1 LDYPKADN
9 RGNIIMAALTTDTQ
23 IKRAIKDAKGQK
35 RVYHTIGG
43 YAGLR
48 LRLRGGCV
56 EFQHRYTHP
65 ITGKRKEMTLGQYP
79 ALTLEQA
86 RQTHAD
92 NMRMLAQMIDPIT
105 QRDNERARQATAITN
120 TFQAVADDWLYELTS
135 NPDHQP
141 AASTLRNINNYLKP
155 LVTAFGQL
163 PVGEIT
169 SQQVLALCRDIQKE
183 YVHKGNR
190 VKHMAQRIF
199 AHAVLKGFIE
209 YNPVTQ
215 LSGAKAL
222 KATRT
227 KHHASLTDPKDFAV
241 LLKDIDLLSNTSQPY
256 NKPILQLLA
265 LTFAR
270 VGDICAM
277 KWADIDLN
285 AKQWVFTP
293 QKGQRRDDMVESL
306 VIPLAPQAIAV
317 LERLRPLTGGHDYV
331 FHNPNRKK
339 APHHDPQA
347 VNKVLNDP
355 SMNKSGI
362 GVGYEGRGYLNV
374 HTPHGFRASAKT
386 MLMERLGYDELL
398 TEIQLGHQMLNKYGK
413 AYNRMQAV
421 PERTRMM
428 NEWANYLD
436 NIKAG
441 KFDNVIHASFKQHK
455 QKLG

>member
-1 LDYPKADN
+1 
-9 RGNIIMAALTTDTQ
+9 MAALTTDTQ
-23 IKRAIKDAKGQK
+23 IKRAIKDAQGQK

-48 LRLRGGCV
+48 LRLRGGCI

-92 NMRMLAQMIDPIT
+92 NMRMLAQLIDPIT
-105 QRDNERARQATAITN
+105 QRDSERVKQATAITN
-120 TFQAVADDWLYELTS
+120 TFQAVADDWLYEQTS

-141 AASTLRNINNYLKP
+141 APSTLENINNYLAP
-155 LVTAFGQL
+155 LTATFGKF
-163 PVGEIT
+163 PVSEIT
-169 SQQVLALCRDIQKE
+169 SQQVLTLCRDIQRKH
-183 YVHKGNR
+183 VHKGNR

-241 LLKDIDLLSNTSQPY
+241 LLRDIDGLSDKQVY
-256 NKPILQLLA
+256 NKPILKLLT

-277 KWADIDLN
+277 RWADIDLN

-317 LERLRPLTGGHDYV
+317 IEQMQTLTGGHDYV
-331 FHNPNRKK
+331 FHNANRRK

-347 VNKVLNDP
+347 INKVLNDP
-355 SMNKSGI
+355 SMNSMGI
-362 GVGYEGRGYLNV
+362 GSNYEGRGYKEV

-428 NEWANYLD
+428 TDWANYLD
-436 NIKAG
+436 NIKVG
-441 KFDNVIHASFKQHK
+441 KFDNVIHASFKQRS
-455 QKLG
+455 QKHG

>member
-1 LDYPKADN
+1 
-9 RGNIIMAALTTDTQ
+9 MAALTTDTQ
-23 IKRAIKDAKGQK
+23 IKRAIKEAQGQK

-43 YAGLR
+43 YQGLR
-48 LRLRGGCV
+48 LRMRGGCI

-65 ITGKRKEMTLGQYP
+65 MTGKRKEMTLGQYP

-86 RQTHAD
+86 RRMHND
-92 NMRMLAQMIDPIT
+92 NMSMLAQMLDPIT
-105 QRDNERARQATAITN
+105 QRDNERTKQAAAINN
-120 TFQAVADDWLYELTS
+120 TFQAVADDWLSELTD

-141 AASTLRNINNYLKP
+141 ATSTLRNVHNYLRP
-155 LVTAFGQL
+155 LTDAFGKL
-163 PVGEIT
+163 PVSEIT
-169 SQQVLALCRDIQKE
+169 TQQVLALCRDIQRE

-199 AHAVLKGFIE
+199 AHAVLKGLIE

-222 KATRT
+222 KPTRT

-241 LLKDIDLLSNTSQPY
+241 LLRDIDQLSDKHVY
-256 NKPILQLLA
+256 NKPILKLLT

-277 KWADIDLN
+277 RWTDIDLN
-285 AKQWVFTP
+285 AKQWAFKP
-293 QKGQRRDDMVESL
+293 QKGQRREDMVESL
-306 VIPLAPQAIAV
+306 VVPLAPQAIAV
-317 LERLRPLTGGHDYV
+317 IEQMQSLTGGHDYV
-331 FHNPNRKK
+331 FHNPKRKK
-339 APHHDPQA
+339 GPYQDPQL

-355 SMNKSGI
+355 SMNSGGI
-362 GVGYEGRGYLNV
+362 GVNYEGRGYKEV

-428 NEWANYLD
+428 TEWANYLD
-436 NIKAG
+436 DIKAG
-441 KFDNVIHASFKQHK
+441 KFDNVIHASFKQQT
-455 QKLG
+455 QKHG

>member
-1 LDYPKADN
+1 
-9 RGNIIMAALTTDTQ
+9 MAALTTDTQ
-23 IKRAIKDAKGQK
+23 IKRAIKDAQGQK

-48 LRLRGGCV
+48 LRLRGGCI

-105 QRDNERARQATAITN
+105 QRDNERAKQATAITN
-120 TFQAVADDWLYELTS
+120 TFQAVADDWLNELTN

-141 AASTLRNINNYLKP
+141 APSTLRNVNNYLRP
-155 LVTAFGQL
+155 LVTAFGKF
-163 PVGEIT
+163 PVSEIST
-169 SQQVLALCRDIQKE
+169 QQVLALCRDIQKE

-215 LSGAKAL
+215 LAGAKAL

-241 LLKDIDLLSNTSQPY
+241 LLRDIDQLSDKQVY
-256 NKPILQLLA
+256 NKPILKLLT

-285 AKQWVFTP
+285 AKQWAFKP
-293 QKGQRRDDMVESL
+293 QKGQRREDMVESL
-306 VIPLAPQAIAV
+306 VVPLAPQAIAV
-317 LERLRPLTGGHDYV
+317 IEQMQSLTGGHEYV
-331 FHNPNRKK
+331 FYNPKRKK
-339 APHHDPQA
+339 GNYQDPQA

-355 SMNKSGI
+355 SMNSGGI
-362 GVGYEGRGYLNV
+362 GANYEGRGYKEV

-413 AYNRMQAV
+413 AYNRMQAI

-428 NEWANYLD
+428 TDWANYLD

-441 KFDNVIHASFKQHK
+441 KIDNVIHTSFKQQA

>member
-1 LDYPKADN
+1 
-9 RGNIIMAALTTDTQ
+9 MASLTTDTQ
-23 IKRAIKDAKGQK
+23 IKRAIKEAQGQK
-35 RVYHTIGG
+35 RVYHTISG
-43 YAGLR
+43 YQGLR
-48 LRLRGGCV
+48 LRMRGGCI

-65 ITGKRKEMTLGQYP
+65 MTGKRKEMTLGQYP

-86 RQTHAD
+86 RRVHND
-92 NMRMLAQMIDPIT
+92 NVSMLANMLDPIT
-105 QRDNERARQATAITN
+105 QRDNERTKQTAAINN
-120 TFQAVADDWLYELTS
+120 TFQAVSDDWLSELTN

-141 AASTLRNINNYLKP
+141 ATSTLRNIHNYLKP
-155 LVTAFGQL
+155 LTDAFGKL
-163 PVGEIT
+163 PVSEIT
-169 SQQVLALCRDIQKE
+169 TQQVLALCRDIQRE

-199 AHAVLKGFIE
+199 AHAVLKGLIE

-222 KATRT
+222 KPTRT

-241 LLKDIDLLSNTSQPY
+241 LLRDIDGLGDKHVY
-256 NKPILQLLA
+256 NKPILKLLT

-285 AKQWVFTP
+285 AKQWAFKP
-293 QKGQRRDDMVESL
+293 QKGQRREDMVESL
-306 VIPLAPQAIAV
+306 VIPLAPQAIAII
-317 LERLRPLTGGHDYV
+317 EQMQSLTGSHGYV
-331 FHNPNRKK
+331 FHNPKRKK
-339 APHHDPQA
+339 GPYQDPQL

-355 SMNKSGI
+355 SMNSGGI
-362 GVGYEGRGYLNV
+362 GVNYEGRGYKEV

-428 NEWANYLD
+428 TDWANYLD

-441 KFDNVIHASFKQHK
+441 KFDNIIHASFKHQS

>member
-1 LDYPKADN
+1 
-9 RGNIIMAALTTDTQ
+9 MAALTTDTQ
-23 IKRAIKDAKGQK
+23 IKRAIKEAQGQK

-43 YAGLR
+43 YQGLR
-48 LRLRGGCV
+48 LRIRGGCI

-65 ITGKRKEMTLGQYP
+65 ITSKRKEMTLGQYP

-86 RQTHAD
+86 RRMHND
-92 NMRMLAQMIDPIT
+92 NLSMLANMIDPIT
-105 QRDNERARQATAITN
+105 QRDNERANQATAIKN
-120 TFQAVADDWLYELTS
+120 TFQAVADDWLYEQTS

-141 AASTLRNINNYLKP
+141 APSTLENINNYLAP
-155 LVTAFGQL
+155 LTATFGKF
-163 PVGEIT
+163 PVSEIT
-169 SQQVLALCRDIQKE
+169 SQQVLALCRDIQRKH
-183 YVHKGNR
+183 VHKGNR

-241 LLKDIDLLSNTSQPY
+241 LLRDIDGLSDKQVY
-256 NKPILQLLA
+256 NKPILKLLT

-270 VGDICAM
+270 IGDICAM
-277 KWADIDLN
+277 RWADIDLN

-293 QKGQRRDDMVESL
+293 QKGQRREDMVESL
-306 VIPLAPQAIAV
+306 VIPLAPQTIAV
-317 LERLRPLTGGHDYV
+317 IKQMQTLTGGHDYV
-331 FHNPNRKK
+331 FHNARRKK
-339 APHHDPQA
+339 GPYHDPQA
-347 VNKVLNDP
+347 VNKTLNDP
-355 SMNKSGI
+355 SMNRAGI
-362 GVGYEGRGYLNV
+362 GSGYEGRGYKEV

-428 NEWANYLD
+428 TDWANYLD

-441 KFDNVIHASFKQHK
+441 KFDNIIHASFKHQS

>member
-1 LDYPKADN
+1 
-9 RGNIIMAALTTDTQ
+9 MAALTTDTQ
-23 IKRAIKDAKGQK
+23 IKRAIKEAHGQK

-43 YAGLR
+43 YQGLR
-48 LRLRGGCV
+48 LRMRGGCI

-65 ITGKRKEMTLGQYP
+65 MTGKRKEMTLGQYP

-86 RQTHAD
+86 RRMHND
-92 NMRMLAQMIDPIT
+92 NMSMLAQMLDPIT
-105 QRDNERARQATAITN
+105 QRDNERTKQAAAINN
-120 TFQAVADDWLYELTS
+120 TFQAVADDWLNELTN

-141 AASTLRNINNYLKP
+141 ATSTLRNVHNYLRP
-155 LVTAFGQL
+155 LTDAFGKL
-163 PVGEIT
+163 PVSEIT
-169 SQQVLALCRDIQKE
+169 TQQVLALCRDIQRE

-199 AHAVLKGFIE
+199 AHAVLKGLIE

-222 KATRT
+222 KPTRT

-241 LLKDIDLLSNTSQPY
+241 LLRDIDGLSDKHVY
-256 NKPILQLLA
+256 NKPILKLLT

-277 KWADIDLN
+277 RWADIDLN
-285 AKQWVFTP
+285 AKQWAFKP
-293 QKGQRRDDMVESL
+293 QKGQRREDMVESL
-306 VIPLAPQAIAV
+306 VVPLAPQAIAV
-317 LERLRPLTGGHDYV
+317 IEQMQSLTGGHDYV
-331 FHNPNRKK
+331 FYNPKRKK
-339 APHHDPQA
+339 GPYQDPQL

-355 SMNKSGI
+355 SMNSGGI
-362 GVGYEGRGYLNV
+362 GVNYEGRGYKEV

-428 NEWANYLD
+428 TEWANYLD
-436 NIKAG
+436 DIKAG
-441 KFDNVIHASFKQHK
+441 KFDNVIHASFKQQT
-455 QKLG
+455 QKHG

>member
-1 LDYPKADN
+1 
-9 RGNIIMAALTTDTQ
+9 MASLTTDTQ
-23 IKRAIKDAKGQK
+23 IKKAIKEAQGQK
-35 RVYHTIGG
+35 RVYHTISG
-43 YAGLR
+43 YQGLR
-48 LRLRGGCV
+48 LRMRGGCI

-65 ITGKRKEMTLGQYP
+65 MTGKRKEMTLGQYP

-86 RQTHAD
+86 RRVHND
-92 NMRMLAQMIDPIT
+92 NMSMLANMLDPIT
-105 QRDNERARQATAITN
+105 QRDNERTKQTAAIN
-120 TFQAVADDWLYELTS
+120 STFQAVSDDWLSELTN

-141 AASTLRNINNYLKP
+141 ATSTLRNIHNYLKP
-155 LVTAFGQL
+155 LTDAFGKL
-163 PVGEIT
+163 PVSEIT
-169 SQQVLALCRDIQKE
+169 TQQVLALCRDIQRE

-199 AHAVLKGFIE
+199 AHAVLKGLIE

-222 KATRT
+222 KPTRT

-241 LLKDIDLLSNTSQPY
+241 LLRDIDGLGDKHVY
-256 NKPILQLLA
+256 NKPILKLLT

-285 AKQWVFTP
+285 AKQWAFKP
-293 QKGQRRDDMVESL
+293 QKGQRREDMVESL
-306 VIPLAPQAIAV
+306 VIPLAPQAIV
-317 LERLRPLTGGHDYV
+317 VIEQMQSLTGGYEYV
-331 FHNPNRKK
+331 FYNGNRKK
-339 APHHDPQA
+339 GQYHDPQA
-347 VNKVLNDP
+347 INKVLNDP
-355 SMNKSGI
+355 SMNSGGI
-362 GVGYEGRGYLNV
+362 GANYEGRGYKEV

-428 NEWANYLD
+428 TEWANYLD

-441 KFDNVIHASFKQHK
+441 KIDNVIHTSFKQQA

>member
-1 LDYPKADN
+1 
-9 RGNIIMAALTTDTQ
+9 MAALTTDTQ
-23 IKRAIKDAKGQK
+23 IKRAIKDAQGQK

-48 LRLRGGCV
+48 LRLRGGCI

-105 QRDNERARQATAITN
+105 QRDNERAKQATAITN
-120 TFQAVADDWLYELTS
+120 TFQAVADDWLNELTS

-141 AASTLRNINNYLKP
+141 APSTLRNVNNYLRP
-155 LVTAFGQL
+155 LVTAFGKF
-163 PVGEIT
+163 PVSEIST
-169 SQQVLALCRDIQKE
+169 QQVLALCRDIQKE

-215 LSGAKAL
+215 LAGAKAL

-241 LLKDIDLLSNTSQPY
+241 LLRDIDQLSDKQVY
-256 NKPILQLLA
+256 NKPILKLLT

-285 AKQWVFTP
+285 AKQWAFKP
-293 QKGQRRDDMVESL
+293 QKGQRREDMVESL
-306 VIPLAPQAIAV
+306 VVPLAPQAIAV
-317 LERLRPLTGGHDYV
+317 IEQMQSLTGGHEYV
-331 FHNPNRKK
+331 FYNPKRKK
-339 APHHDPQA
+339 GNYQDPQA

-355 SMNKSGI
+355 SMNSGGI
-362 GVGYEGRGYLNV
+362 GSNYEGRGYKEV

-386 MLMERLGYDELL
+386 ILMERLGYDELL

-428 NEWANYLD
+428 NDWANYLD

-441 KFDNVIHASFKQHK
+441 KIDNVIHTSFRQQS

>member
-1 LDYPKADN
+1 
-9 RGNIIMAALTTDTQ
+9 MAALTTDTQ
-23 IKRAIKDAKGQK
+23 IKKAIKEAQGQN

-43 YAGLR
+43 YQGLR
-48 LRLRGGCV
+48 LRMRGGCI

-65 ITGKRKEMTLGQYP
+65 MTGKRKEMTLGQYP
-79 ALTLEQA
+79 ALSLEQA
-86 RQTHAD
+86 RRMHNE
-92 NMRMLAQMIDPIT
+92 NMSMLANMMDPIT
-105 QRDNERARQATAITN
+105 QRDNERTKQAAAINN
-120 TFQAVADDWLYELTS
+120 TFQAVADDWLSELTN

-141 AASTLRNINNYLKP
+141 APSTLININNYLRP
-155 LVTAFGQL
+155 LTTAFGKF
-163 PVGEIT
+163 PVSEIT
-169 SQQVLALCRDIQKE
+169 TQQVLALCRDIQRV

-199 AHAVLKGFIE
+199 AHAVLKGLIE
-209 YNPVTQ
+209 YNPVMQ

-222 KATRT
+222 KPTRT

-241 LLKDIDLLSNTSQPY
+241 LLRDIDELSDKQVY
-256 NKPILQLLA
+256 NKPILKLLT

-277 KWADIDLN
+277 RWADIDLN
-285 AKQWVFTP
+285 AKQWAFKP
-293 QKGQRRDDMVESL
+293 QKGQRREDMVESL
-306 VIPLAPQAIAV
+306 VVPLAPQAIAV
-317 LERLRPLTGGHDYV
+317 IKQMQSLTGGHEYV
-331 FHNPNRKK
+331 FYNAKRKK
-339 APHHDPQA
+339 GPYHDQQA

-355 SMNKSGI
+355 SMNSGGI
-362 GVGYEGRGYLNV
+362 GANYEGRGYKEV

-428 NEWANYLD
+428 NDWANYLD
-436 NIKAG
+436 DIKAG
-441 KFDNVIHASFKQHK
+441 KIDNVIHTSFRQQA
-455 QKLG
+455 QKHG

>member
-1 LDYPKADN
+1 
-9 RGNIIMAALTTDTQ
+9 MAALTTDTQ
-23 IKRAIKDAKGQK
+23 IKRAIKEAQGQK

-43 YAGLR
+43 YQGLR
-48 LRLRGGCV
+48 LRMRGGCI

-65 ITGKRKEMTLGQYP
+65 MTSKRKEMTLGQYP
-79 ALTLEQA
+79 ALSLEQA
-86 RQTHAD
+86 RRMHND
-92 NMRMLAQMIDPIT
+92 NMSMLANMLDPIT
-105 QRDNERARQATAITN
+105 QRDNERTKQAAAINN
-120 TFQAVADDWLYELTS
+120 TFQAVAADWLSELTD

-141 AASTLRNINNYLKP
+141 ATSTLRNVHNYLRP
-155 LVTAFGQL
+155 LTDAFGKL
-163 PVGEIT
+163 PVSEIT
-169 SQQVLALCRDIQKE
+169 TQQVLALCRDIQRE

-199 AHAVLKGFIE
+199 AHAVLKGLIE

-222 KATRT
+222 KPTRT

-241 LLKDIDLLSNTSQPY
+241 LLRDIDELSDKHVY
-256 NKPILQLLA
+256 NKPILKLLT

-277 KWADIDLN
+277 RWADIDLN
-285 AKQWVFTP
+285 AKQWAFKP
-293 QKGQRRDDMVESL
+293 QKGQRREDMVESL
-306 VIPLAPQAIAV
+306 VVPLAPQAIAV
-317 LERLRPLTGGHDYV
+317 IKQMQSLTGGHDYV
-331 FHNPNRKK
+331 FHNPKRKK
-339 APHHDPQA
+339 GPYQDPQL

-355 SMNKSGI
+355 SMNSGGI
-362 GVGYEGRGYLNV
+362 GVNYEGRGYKEV

-421 PERTRMM
+421 SERTRMM

-436 NIKAG
+436 DIKAG
-441 KFDNVIHASFKQHK
+441 KLDNVIHASFKQQT
-455 QKLG
+455 QKHG

>member
-1 LDYPKADN
+1 
-9 RGNIIMAALTTDTQ
+9 MAALTTDTQ
-23 IKRAIKDAKGQK
+23 IKKAIKEAQGQK

-43 YAGLR
+43 YQGLR
-48 LRLRGGCV
+48 LRMRGGCI

-79 ALTLEQA
+79 ALSLEQA
-86 RQTHAD
+86 RRMHND
-92 NMRMLAQMIDPIT
+92 NMSMLANTMDPIS
-105 QRDNERARQATAITN
+105 QRDNERTKQAAAINN
-120 TFQAVADDWLYELTS
+120 TFQAVADDWLYEQTS

-141 AASTLRNINNYLKP
+141 APSTLTNINSYLKP
-155 LVTAFGQL
+155 LTTAFGKF
-163 PVGEIT
+163 PVSEIT
-169 SQQVLALCRDIQKE
+169 TQQVLSLCRDIQKN

-199 AHAVLKGFIE
+199 AHAVLKGLIE

-241 LLKDIDLLSNTSQPY
+241 LLRDIDQLSDKQVYS
-256 NKPILQLLA
+256 KPILKLLT

-277 KWADIDLN
+277 RWADIDLN
-285 AKQWVFTP
+285 AKQWAFKP
-293 QKGQRRDDMVESL
+293 QKGQRREDMVESL
-306 VIPLAPQAIAV
+306 VVPLAPQAIAV
-317 LERLRPLTGGHDYV
+317 IEQMQSLTGGYEYV
-331 FHNPNRKK
+331 FYNGNRKK
-339 APHHDPQA
+339 GQYHDPQA
-347 VNKVLNDP
+347 INKVLNDP
-355 SMNKSGI
+355 SMNSTGI
-362 GVGYEGRGYLNV
+362 GANYEGRGYKEV

-428 NEWANYLD
+428 TEWANYLD

-441 KFDNVIHASFKQHK
+441 KIDNVIHTSFKQQA

>member
-1 LDYPKADN
+1 
-9 RGNIIMAALTTDTQ
+9 MAVLTTDTQ
-23 IKRAIKDAKGQK
+23 IKRAIKEAQGQK

-43 YAGLR
+43 YQGLR
-48 LRLRGGCV
+48 LRIRGGCI

-65 ITGKRKEMTLGQYP
+65 MTGKRKEMTLGQYP

-86 RQTHAD
+86 RRVYND
-92 NMRMLAQMIDPIT
+92 NMSMLAQMLDPIT
-105 QRDNERARQATAITN
+105 QRDNERTKQAAAINN
-120 TFQAVADDWLYELTS
+120 TFQAVADDWLSELTD

-141 AASTLRNINNYLKP
+141 ATSTLRNVHNYLRP
-155 LVTAFGQL
+155 LTDAFGKL
-163 PVGEIT
+163 PVSEIT
-169 SQQVLALCRDIQKE
+169 TQQVLALCRDIQRE

-199 AHAVLKGFIE
+199 AHAVLKGLIE

-222 KATRT
+222 KPTRT

-241 LLKDIDLLSNTSQPY
+241 LLRDIDGLSDKHVY
-256 NKPILQLLA
+256 NKPILKLLT

-285 AKQWVFTP
+285 AKQWAFRP
-293 QKGQRRDDMVESL
+293 QKGQRREDMVESL
-306 VIPLAPQAIAV
+306 VVPLAPQAIAIIG
-317 LERLRPLTGGHDYV
+317 RMQSLTGGHDYV
-331 FHNPNRKK
+331 FHNPKRKK
-339 APHHDPQA
+339 GPYQDPQL

-355 SMNKSGI
+355 SMNSGGI
-362 GVGYEGRGYLNV
+362 GVNYEGRGYKEV

-428 NEWANYLD
+428 TEWANYLD
-436 NIKAG
+436 DIKAG
-441 KFDNVIHASFKQHK
+441 KFDNVIHASFKQQT
-455 QKLG
+455 QKHG

>member
-1 LDYPKADN
+1 
-9 RGNIIMAALTTDTQ
+9 MAALTTDTQ

>member
-1 LDYPKADN
+1 
-9 RGNIIMAALTTDTQ
+9 MAALTTDTQ
-23 IKRAIKDAKGQK
+23 IKRAIKDAQGQK

-48 LRLRGGCV
+48 LRLRGGCI

-105 QRDNERARQATAITN
+105 QRDNERAKQATAITN
-120 TFQAVADDWLYELTS
+120 TFQAVADDWLNELTS

-141 AASTLRNINNYLKP
+141 APSTLRNVNNYLRP
-155 LVTAFGQL
+155 LVTAFGKF
-163 PVGEIT
+163 PVSEIST
-169 SQQVLALCRDIQKE
+169 QQVLALCRDIQKE

-199 AHAVLKGFIE
+199 AHAVLKGLIE

-222 KATRT
+222 KPTRT

-241 LLKDIDLLSNTSQPY
+241 LLRDIDQLSDKQVY
-256 NKPILQLLA
+256 NKPILKLLT

-285 AKQWVFTP
+285 AKQWAFKP
-293 QKGQRRDDMVESL
+293 QKGQRREDMVESL
-306 VIPLAPQAIAV
+306 VVPLAPQAIAV
-317 LERLRPLTGGHDYV
+317 IEQMQSLTGGHEYV
-331 FHNPNRKK
+331 FYNPKRKK
-339 APHHDPQA
+339 GNYQDPQA

-355 SMNKSGI
+355 SMNSGGI
-362 GVGYEGRGYLNV
+362 GSNYEGRGYKEV

-386 MLMERLGYDELL
+386 ILMERLGYDELL

-413 AYNRMQAV
+413 AYNRMQAI

-428 NEWANYLD
+428 TDWANYLD

-441 KFDNVIHASFKQHK
+441 KIDNVIHTSFRQQS

>member
-1 LDYPKADN
+1 
-9 RGNIIMAALTTDTQ
+9 MAALTTDTQ
-23 IKRAIKDAKGQK
+23 IKRAIKDAQGQK

-48 LRLRGGCV
+48 LRLRGGCI

-105 QRDNERARQATAITN
+105 QRDNERAKQATAITN
-120 TFQAVADDWLYELTS
+120 TFQAVADDWLNELTN

-141 AASTLRNINNYLKP
+141 APSTLRNVNNYLRP
-155 LVTAFGQL
+155 LVTAFGKF
-163 PVGEIT
+163 PVSEIST
-169 SQQVLALCRDIQKE
+169 QQVLALCRDIQKE

-215 LSGAKAL
+215 LAGAKAL

-241 LLKDIDLLSNTSQPY
+241 LLRDIDQLSDKQVY
-256 NKPILQLLA
+256 NKPILKLLT

-285 AKQWVFTP
+285 AKQWAFKP
-293 QKGQRRDDMVESL
+293 QKGQRREDMVESL
-306 VIPLAPQAIAV
+306 VVPLAPQAIAV
-317 LERLRPLTGGHDYV
+317 IEQMQSLTGGHEYV
-331 FHNPNRKK
+331 FYNPKRKK
-339 APHHDPQA
+339 GNYQDPQA

-355 SMNKSGI
+355 SMNSGGI
-362 GVGYEGRGYLNV
+362 GSNYEGRGYKEV

-386 MLMERLGYDELL
+386 ILMERLGYDELL

-428 NEWANYLD
+428 NDWANYLD
-436 NIKAG
+436 DIKAG
-441 KFDNVIHASFKQHK
+441 KIDNVTHVDFKNTE
-455 QKLG
+455 KLKHG

>member
-1 LDYPKADN
+1 
-9 RGNIIMAALTTDTQ
+9 MAALTTDTQ
-23 IKRAIKDAKGQK
+23 IKRAIKDAQGQK

-48 LRLRGGCV
+48 LRLRGGCI

-105 QRDNERARQATAITN
+105 QRDNERAKQATAITN
-120 TFQAVADDWLYELTS
+120 TFQAVADDWLNELTS

-141 AASTLRNINNYLKP
+141 APSTLRNVNNYLRP
-155 LVTAFGQL
+155 LVTAFGKF
-163 PVGEIT
+163 PVSEIST
-169 SQQVLALCRDIQKE
+169 QQVLALCRDIQKE

-199 AHAVLKGFIE
+199 AHAVLKGLIE

-222 KATRT
+222 KPTRT

-241 LLKDIDLLSNTSQPY
+241 LLRDIDQLSDKQVY
-256 NKPILQLLA
+256 NKPILKLLT

-285 AKQWVFTP
+285 AKQWAFKP
-293 QKGQRRDDMVESL
+293 QKGQRREDMVESL
-306 VIPLAPQAIAV
+306 VVPLAPQAIAV
-317 LERLRPLTGGHDYV
+317 IEQMQSLTGGHEYV
-331 FHNPNRKK
+331 FYNPKRKK
-339 APHHDPQA
+339 GNYQDPQA

-355 SMNKSGI
+355 SMNSGGI
-362 GVGYEGRGYLNV
+362 GSNYEGRGYKEV

-386 MLMERLGYDELL
+386 ILMERLGYDELL

-428 NEWANYLD
+428 NDWANYLD

-441 KFDNVIHASFKQHK
+441 KIDNVIHTSFRQQS

>member
-1 LDYPKADN
+1 
-9 RGNIIMAALTTDTQ
+9 MAALTTDTQ
-23 IKRAIKDAKGQK
+23 IKRAIKDAQGQK

-48 LRLRGGCV
+48 LRLRGGCI

-65 ITGKRKEMTLGQYP
+65 ITSKRKEMTLGQYP

-105 QRDNERARQATAITN
+105 QRDNERAKQATAITN
-120 TFQAVADDWLYELTS
+120 TFQAVADDWLNELTN

-141 AASTLRNINNYLKP
+141 APSTLRNVNNYLRP
-155 LVTAFGQL
+155 LVTAFGKF
-163 PVGEIT
+163 PVSEIST
-169 SQQVLALCRDIQKE
+169 QQVLALCRDIQKE

-241 LLKDIDLLSNTSQPY
+241 LLRDIDQLSDKQVY
-256 NKPILQLLA
+256 NKPILKLLT

-285 AKQWVFTP
+285 AKQWAFKP
-293 QKGQRRDDMVESL
+293 QKGQRREDMVESL
-306 VIPLAPQAIAV
+306 VVPLAPQAIAV
-317 LERLRPLTGGHDYV
+317 IEQMQSLTGGHEYV
-331 FHNPNRKK
+331 FYNPKRKK
-339 APHHDPQA
+339 GNYQDPQA

-355 SMNKSGI
+355 SMNSGGI
-362 GVGYEGRGYLNV
+362 GANYEGRGYKEV

-413 AYNRMQAV
+413 AYNRMQAI

-428 NEWANYLD
+428 TDWANYLD

-441 KFDNVIHASFKQHK
+441 KIDNVIHTSFRQQA

>member
-1 LDYPKADN
+1 
-9 RGNIIMAALTTDTQ
+9 MAALTTDTQ
-23 IKRAIKDAKGQK
+23 IKRAIKDAQGQK

-48 LRLRGGCV
+48 LRLRGGCI

-105 QRDNERARQATAITN
+105 QRDNERAKQATAITN
-120 TFQAVADDWLYELTS
+120 TFQAVADDWLNELTS

-141 AASTLRNINNYLKP
+141 APSTLRNVNNYLRP
-155 LVTAFGQL
+155 LVTAFGKF
-163 PVGEIT
+163 PVSEIST
-169 SQQVLALCRDIQKE
+169 QQVLALCRDIQKE

-222 KATRT
+222 KPTRT
-227 KHHASLTDPKDFAV
+227 HHASLTDPKDFAV
-241 LLKDIDLLSNTSQPY
+241 LLRDIDRLSNENQPY

-277 KWADIDLN
+277 QWADIDLD
-285 AKQWVFTP
+285 AKQWAFKP
-293 QKGQRRDDMVESL
+293 QKGQRREDMVESL
-306 VIPLAPQAIAV
+306 VVPLAPQAIAV
-317 LERLRPLTGGHDYV
+317 IEQMQSLTGGHEYV
-331 FHNPNRKK
+331 FYNPKRKK
-339 APHHDPQA
+339 GNYQDPQA

-355 SMNKSGI
+355 SMNSGGI
-362 GVGYEGRGYLNV
+362 GSNYEGRGYKEV

-386 MLMERLGYDELL
+386 ILMERLGYDELL

-413 AYNRMQAV
+413 AYNRMQAI

-428 NEWANYLD
+428 TDWANYLD

-441 KFDNVIHASFKQHK
+441 KIDNVIHTSFRQQA

>member
-1 LDYPKADN
+1 
-9 RGNIIMAALTTDTQ
+9 MAALTTDTQ
-23 IKRAIKDAKGQK
+23 IKKAIKEAQGQN

-43 YAGLR
+43 YQGLR
-48 LRLRGGCV
+48 LRMRGGCI

-65 ITGKRKEMTLGQYP
+65 MTGKRKEMTLGRYP
-79 ALTLEQA
+79 ALSLEQA
-86 RQTHAD
+86 RRMHNE
-92 NMRMLAQMIDPIT
+92 NMSMLANMMDPIT
-105 QRDNERARQATAITN
+105 QRDNERTKQAAAINN
-120 TFQAVADDWLYELTS
+120 TFQAVADDWLNELTN

-141 AASTLRNINNYLKP
+141 APSTLININNYLRP
-155 LVTAFGQL
+155 LTTAFGKF
-163 PVGEIT
+163 PVSEIST
-169 SQQVLALCRDIQKE
+169 QQVLALCRDIQRV

-190 VKHMAQRIF
+190 VKHLAQRIF
-199 AHAVLKGFIE
+199 AHAVLKGLIE
-209 YNPVTQ
+209 YNPVMQ

-222 KATRT
+222 KPTRT

-241 LLKDIDLLSNTSQPY
+241 LLRDIDELSDKQVY
-256 NKPILQLLA
+256 NKPILKLLT

-277 KWADIDLN
+277 RWADIDLN
-285 AKQWVFTP
+285 AKQWAFKP
-293 QKGQRRDDMVESL
+293 QKGQRREDMVESL
-306 VIPLAPQAIAV
+306 VVPLAPQAIAV
-317 LERLRPLTGGHDYV
+317 IKQMQSLTGGHEYV
-331 FHNPNRKK
+331 FYNAKRKK
-339 APHHDPQA
+339 GPYHDQQA

-355 SMNKSGI
+355 SMNSGGI
-362 GVGYEGRGYLNV
+362 GANYEGRGYKEV

-428 NEWANYLD
+428 NDWANYLD

-441 KFDNVIHASFKQHK
+441 KIDNVTHVDFKNAE
-455 QKLG
+455 KLKHG

>member
-1 LDYPKADN
+1 MDYPKADN

-120 TFQAVADDWLYELTS
+120 TFQSVADDWLYELTS

-141 AASTLRNINNYLKP
+141 ATSTLRNINNYLKP

-241 LLKDIDLLSNTSQPY
+241 LLRDIDGLSDKQVY
-256 NKPILQLLA
+256 NKPILKLLT

-277 KWADIDLN
+277 RWADIDLN

-362 GVGYEGRGYLNV
+362 GAGYEGRGYLNV

-428 NEWANYLD
+428 RDWANYLD

-441 KFDNVIHASFKQHK
+441 KIDNVIHTSFKQQA

>member
-1 LDYPKADN
+1 
-9 RGNIIMAALTTDTQ
+9 MAALTTDTQ
-23 IKRAIKDAKGQK
+23 IKRAIKDAQGQK

-48 LRLRGGCV
+48 LRLRGGCI

-105 QRDNERARQATAITN
+105 QRDNERAKQATAITN
-120 TFQAVADDWLYELTS
+120 TFQAVADDWLNELTS

-141 AASTLRNINNYLKP
+141 APSTLRNVNNYLRP
-155 LVTAFGQL
+155 LVTAFGKF
-163 PVGEIT
+163 PVSEIST
-169 SQQVLALCRDIQKE
+169 QQVLALCRDIQKE

-199 AHAVLKGFIE
+199 AHAVLKGLIE

-222 KATRT
+222 KPTRT

-241 LLKDIDLLSNTSQPY
+241 LLRDIDQLSDKQVY
-256 NKPILQLLA
+256 NKPILKLLT

-285 AKQWVFTP
+285 AKQWAFKP
-293 QKGQRRDDMVESL
+293 QKGQRREDMVESL
-306 VIPLAPQAIAV
+306 VVPLAPQAIAV
-317 LERLRPLTGGHDYV
+317 IEQMQSLTGGHEYV
-331 FHNPNRKK
+331 FYNPKRKK
-339 APHHDPQA
+339 GNYQDPQA

-355 SMNKSGI
+355 SMNSGGI
-362 GVGYEGRGYLNV
+362 GSNYEGRGYKEV

-386 MLMERLGYDELL
+386 ILMERLGYDELL

-428 NEWANYLD
+428 NDWANYLD
-436 NIKAG
+436 DIKAG
-441 KFDNVIHASFKQHK
+441 KIDNVIHTSFRQQA
-455 QKLG
+455 QKHG

>member
-1 LDYPKADN
+1 
-9 RGNIIMAALTTDTQ
+9 MAALTTDTQ
-23 IKRAIKDAKGQK
+23 IKRAIKEAQGQK

-43 YAGLR
+43 YTGLR
-48 LRLRGGCV
+48 LRLRGGCI

-65 ITGKRKEMTLGQYP
+65 VTGKRKEMTLGQYP

-86 RQTHAD
+86 RHAHND
-92 NMRMLAQMIDPIT
+92 NMRMLAQIVDPIT
-105 QRDNERARQATAITN
+105 QRDSERARQATAITN
-120 TFQAVADDWLYELTS
+120 TFKAVSDDWVYELKS

-141 AASTLRNINNYLKP
+141 AASTLININSYLKP
-155 LVTAFGQL
+155 LVTAFGKY
-163 PVGEIT
+163 PVSEIT
-169 SQQVLALCRDIQKE
+169 SQQVLTLCRDIQKK
-183 YVHKGNR
+183 YIHKGNR
-190 VKHMAQRIF
+190 VKNMAQRIF

-227 KHHASLTDPKDFAV
+227 KHYASLTDPKDFAV
-241 LLKDIDLLSNTSQPY
+241 LLRDIDQLNDKQVY
-256 NKPILQLLA
+256 NKPILKLLT

-277 KWADIDLN
+277 RWADIDLN

-293 QKGQRRDDMVESL
+293 QKGQKREDMVESL

-317 LERLRPLTGGHDYV
+317 IEQMQSLTGGHEYV
-331 FHNPNRKK
+331 FYNAKRK
-339 APHHDPQA
+339 AVSYHDSQA

-355 SMNKSGI
+355 SMNSTGI
-362 GVGYEGRGYLNV
+362 GTNYEDRGYKSV

-398 TEIQLGHQMLNKYGK
+398 TELQLGHQMLNKYGK

-436 NIKAG
+436 DIKAG
-441 KFDNVIHASFKQHK
+441 KFDNVIHASFKQQT
-455 QKLG
+455 QKHG

>member
-1 LDYPKADN
+1 
-9 RGNIIMAALTTDTQ
+9 MAALTTDTQ
-23 IKRAIKDAKGQK
+23 IKRAIKEAQGQK

-43 YAGLR
+43 YQGLR
-48 LRLRGGCV
+48 LRMRGGCI

-65 ITGKRKEMTLGQYP
+65 MTGKRKEMTLGQYP
-79 ALTLEQA
+79 ALSLEQA
-86 RQTHAD
+86 RRMHND
-92 NMRMLAQMIDPIT
+92 NMSMLANMLDPIT
-105 QRDNERARQATAITN
+105 QRDNERTKQAAAINN
-120 TFQAVADDWLYELTS
+120 TFQAVADDWLSELTD

-141 AASTLRNINNYLKP
+141 ATSTLRNVHNYLRP
-155 LVTAFGQL
+155 LTDAFGKL
-163 PVGEIT
+163 PVSEIT
-169 SQQVLALCRDIQKE
+169 TQQVLALCRDIQRE

-199 AHAVLKGFIE
+199 AHAVLKGLIE

-222 KATRT
+222 KPTRT

-241 LLKDIDLLSNTSQPY
+241 LLRDIDGLSDKHVY
-256 NKPILQLLA
+256 NKPILKLLT

-277 KWADIDLN
+277 RWADIDLN
-285 AKQWVFTP
+285 AKQWAFKP
-293 QKGQRRDDMVESL
+293 QKGQRREDMVESL
-306 VIPLAPQAIAV
+306 VVPLAPQAIAV
-317 LERLRPLTGGHDYV
+317 IEQMQSLTGGHDYV
-331 FHNPNRKK
+331 FHNPKRKK
-339 APHHDPQA
+339 GPYQDPQL
-347 VNKVLNDP
+347 VNKVLNDS
-355 SMNKSGI
+355 SMNSGGI
-362 GVGYEGRGYLNV
+362 GSNYEGRGYKEV

-386 MLMERLGYDELL
+386 ILMERLGYDELL

-413 AYNRMQAV
+413 AYNRMQAI

-428 NEWANYLD
+428 TDWANYLD

-441 KFDNVIHASFKQHK
+441 KIDNVIHTSFRQQA

>member
-1 LDYPKADN
+1 MDYPKAGN

-43 YAGLR
+43 YQGLR

-141 AASTLRNINNYLKP
+141 ATSTLRNINNYLKP

-241 LLKDIDLLSNTSQPY
+241 LLKDIELLSSTSQPY

-436 NIKAG
+436 DIKAG
-441 KFDNVIHASFKQHK
+441 KFDNVIHASFKQQS

>member
-1 LDYPKADN
+1 
-9 RGNIIMAALTTDTQ
+9 MAALTTDTQ
-23 IKRAIKDAKGQK
+23 IKRAIKEARGQK

-43 YAGLR
+43 YQGLR
-48 LRLRGGCV
+48 LRMRGGCI

-65 ITGKRKEMTLGQYP
+65 MTGKRKEMTLGQYP

-86 RQTHAD
+86 RRMHND
-92 NMRMLAQMIDPIT
+92 NMSMLAQMLDPIT
-105 QRDNERARQATAITN
+105 QRDNERTKQAAAINN
-120 TFQAVADDWLYELTS
+120 TFQAVADDWLNELTN

-141 AASTLRNINNYLKP
+141 ATSTLRNVHNYLRP
-155 LVTAFGQL
+155 LTDAFGKL
-163 PVGEIT
+163 PVSEIT
-169 SQQVLALCRDIQKE
+169 TQQVLALCRDIQRE

-199 AHAVLKGFIE
+199 AHAVLKGLIE

-222 KATRT
+222 KPTRT

-241 LLKDIDLLSNTSQPY
+241 LLRDIDGLSDKHVY
-256 NKPILQLLA
+256 NKPILKLLT

-277 KWADIDLN
+277 RWADIDLN
-285 AKQWVFTP
+285 AKQWAFKP
-293 QKGQRRDDMVESL
+293 QKGQRREDMVESL
-306 VIPLAPQAIAV
+306 VVPLAPQAIAV
-317 LERLRPLTGGHDYV
+317 IEQMQSLTGGHNYV
-331 FHNPNRKK
+331 FHNPKRKK
-339 APHHDPQA
+339 GPYQDPQL
-347 VNKVLNDP
+347 VNKILNDP
-355 SMNKSGI
+355 SMNSGGI
-362 GVGYEGRGYLNV
+362 GNNYEGRGYKEV

-413 AYNRMQAV
+413 AYNRMQAI

-436 NIKAG
+436 DIKAG
-441 KFDNVIHASFKQHK
+441 KFDNVIHASFKQQT
-455 QKLG
+455 QKHG

>member
-1 LDYPKADN
+1 
-9 RGNIIMAALTTDTQ
+9 MAALTTDTQ
-23 IKRAIKDAKGQK
+23 IKRAIKEAHGQK

-43 YAGLR
+43 YQGLR
-48 LRLRGGCV
+48 LRMRGGCI

-65 ITGKRKEMTLGQYP
+65 MTGKRKEMTLGQYP

-86 RQTHAD
+86 RRMHND
-92 NMRMLAQMIDPIT
+92 NMSMLAQMLDPIT
-105 QRDNERARQATAITN
+105 QRDNERTKQAAAINN
-120 TFQAVADDWLYELTS
+120 TFQAVADDWLSELTN

-141 AASTLRNINNYLKP
+141 ATSTLRNVHNYLRP
-155 LVTAFGQL
+155 LTAAFGKL
-163 PVGEIT
+163 PVSEIT
-169 SQQVLALCRDIQKE
+169 TQQVLALCRDIQRE

-199 AHAVLKGFIE
+199 AHAVLKGLIE

-222 KATRT
+222 KPTRT

-241 LLKDIDLLSNTSQPY
+241 LLRDIDGLSDKHVY
-256 NKPILQLLA
+256 NKPILKLLT

-277 KWADIDLN
+277 RWADIDLN
-285 AKQWVFTP
+285 AKQWAFKP
-293 QKGQRRDDMVESL
+293 QKGQRREDMVESL
-306 VIPLAPQAIAV
+306 VVPLAPQAIAV
-317 LERLRPLTGGHDYV
+317 IEQMQSLTGGHDYV
-331 FHNPNRKK
+331 FYNPKRKK
-339 APHHDPQA
+339 GPYQDPQL

-355 SMNKSGI
+355 SMNSGGI
-362 GVGYEGRGYLNV
+362 GVNYEGKGYKEV

-428 NEWANYLD
+428 TEWANYLD
-436 NIKAG
+436 DIKAG
-441 KFDNVIHASFKQHK
+441 KFDNVIHASFKQQT
-455 QKLG
+455 QKHG

>member
-1 LDYPKADN
+1 
-9 RGNIIMAALTTDTQ
+9 MAALTTDTQ
-23 IKRAIKDAKGQK
+23 IKRAIKDAQGQK

-105 QRDNERARQATAITN
+105 QRDNERTRQANAITN
-120 TFQAVADDWLYELTS
+120 TFKAVADDWLYEQTN

-141 AASTLRNINNYLKP
+141 APSTLKNINSYLTP
-155 LVTAFGQL
+155 LTNAFGGL
-163 PVGEIT
+163 PVNEIT
-169 SQQVLALCRDIQKE
+169 TQQVLALCRDIQKKH
-183 YVHKGNR
+183 VHKGNR

-199 AHAVLKGFIE
+199 GHAVLKGMIE
-209 YNPVTQ
+209 YNPVMQ

-227 KHHASLTDPKDFAV
+227 KHYASLTDPREYAA
-241 LLKDIDLLSNTSQPY
+241 LLNDIDQLSDQQAY

-277 KWADIDLN
+277 RWADIDLN

-293 QKGQRRDDMVESL
+293 QKGQRRADMVESL
-306 VIPLAPQAIAV
+306 VIPLSPQAIAV
-317 LERLRPLTGGHDYV
+317 LEQLRPLTGGHDYV
-331 FHNPNRKK
+331 FHNANRKQ
-339 APHHDPQA
+339 APYHDSQA
-347 VNKVLNDP
+347 INKVLNDP
-355 SMNKSGI
+355 SMNRAGI
-362 GVGYEGRGYLNV
+362 GGGYEGRGYLNV

-386 MLMERLGYDELL
+386 ILMERLGYDELL

-413 AYNRMQAV
+413 AYNRMQAI

-428 NEWANYLD
+428 TDWANYLD
-436 NIKAG
+436 DIKAG
-441 KFDNVIHASFKQHK
+441 KFDNVIHASFKQQA
-455 QKLG
+455 QKHG

>member
-1 LDYPKADN
+1 
-9 RGNIIMAALTTDTQ
+9 MAALTTDTQ
-23 IKRAIKDAKGQK
+23 IKRAIKEAQGQK

-43 YAGLR
+43 YQGLR
-48 LRLRGGCV
+48 LRMRGGCI

-65 ITGKRKEMTLGQYP
+65 MTGKRKEMTLGQYP
-79 ALTLEQA
+79 ALSLEQA
-86 RQTHAD
+86 RRMHND
-92 NMRMLAQMIDPIT
+92 NMSMLANMLDPIT
-105 QRDNERARQATAITN
+105 QRDNERTKRAAAINN
-120 TFQAVADDWLYELTS
+120 TFQAVANDWLSELTN

-141 AASTLRNINNYLKP
+141 ATSTLRNAHNYLRP
-155 LVTAFGQL
+155 LTDAFGKL
-163 PVGEIT
+163 PVSEIT
-169 SQQVLALCRDIQKE
+169 TQQVLALCRDIQRQ

-222 KATRT
+222 KPTRT

-241 LLKDIDLLSNTSQPY
+241 LLRDIDELSDKHVY
-256 NKPILQLLA
+256 NKPILKLLT

-277 KWADIDLN
+277 RWADIDLN
-285 AKQWVFTP
+285 AKQWAFKP
-293 QKGQRRDDMVESL
+293 QKGQRREDMVESL
-306 VIPLAPQAIAV
+306 VVPLAPQAIAV
-317 LERLRPLTGGHDYV
+317 IKQMQSLTGGHDYV
-331 FHNPNRKK
+331 FHNPKRKK
-339 APHHDPQA
+339 GPYQDPQL

-355 SMNKSGI
+355 SMNSGGI
-362 GVGYEGRGYLNV
+362 GINYEDRGYKEV

-428 NEWANYLD
+428 TEWANYLD
-436 NIKAG
+436 DIKAG
-441 KFDNVIHASFKQHK
+441 KFDNVIHASFKQQT
-455 QKLG
+455 QKHG